1 MNLKRLQAFHAVFST
16 GSVTEAARRLHLSQP
31 AVSRLIADLE
41 HELGLSLFIRQRQ
54 RLVVTSEGRAFFRE
68 AERALAAVNQIADI
82 ARDIRTLQGA
92 HLRVVA
98 PMIVAFGLMPAVVKA
113 FVGEHPK
120 ARVSLEV
127 RHMDEIA
134 DWVTSGP
141 FDAGITVMP
150 FDDAR
155 IACERL
161 ATVRCLLALPRD
173 HRLAR
178 KPHVRLNDLD
188 GERMILPP
196 PGNRNRDRYATAL
209 AAVGARYDGSID
221 TPSVLSA
228 CQLVAAG
235 LGLAI
240 VDPFTARAAAA
251 PGLVVRPLRPAI
263 ELTFGLFFPANRP
276 RSVMVRSFAR
286 AAQAAVLSASRER

>member
-1 MNLKRLQAFHAVFST
+1 LKRLQAFHAVYST
-16 GSVTEAARRLHLSQP
+16 GSVTEAGRRLHLSQP

-41 HELGLSLFIRQRQ
+41 HELGLALFVRQRQ

-98 PMIVAFGLMPAVVKA
+98 PMIVAFGLMPEAIRA
-113 FVGEHPK
+113 FAREHPK

-155 IACERL
+155 VTCERL
-161 ATVRCLLALPRD
+161 ATLRCLLALPRD

-178 KPHVRLNDLD
+178 KPHVRLHDLA

-196 PGNRNRDRYATAL
+196 PGNRNRDRYAAAL
-209 AAVGARYDGSID
+209 ASVGVPYDGSID
-221 TPSVLSA
+221 TPSALSA

-240 VDPFTARAAAA
+240 VDPFTARAAS
-251 PGLVVRPLRPAI
+251 GIVVRPLRPAI

-286 AAQAAVLSASRER
+286 AAQSVAKSASRTR